1 MPDLTSISML
11 KVYET
16 QDSFSKITANKIF
29 DRKSTFF
36 RVKTFNLAFL
46 YFLKILM
53 GKGRTHNK

>member
-29 DRKSTFF
+29 DRKVNFLELKPSTSPS
-36 RVKTFNLAFL
+36 
-46 YFLKILM
+46 
-53 GKGRTHNK
+53 